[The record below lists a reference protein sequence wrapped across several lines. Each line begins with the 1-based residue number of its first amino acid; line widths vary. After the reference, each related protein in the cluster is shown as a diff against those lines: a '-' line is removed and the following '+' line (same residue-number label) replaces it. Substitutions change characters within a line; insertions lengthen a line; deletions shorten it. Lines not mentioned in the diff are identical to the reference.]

1 MIKKIYISYDS
12 FLDRKLICVVGD
24 YKLSIE
30 LPRGEM
36 YDIINLLIAIRDRLD
51 IINIIKN
58 SHIAPRPLNTSILI
72 GGPPHHNFT
81 FWDIEI
87 HLEEIIGRYFKPSV
101 TSSKTRVLIQ
111 TYTSSS

>member
-12 FLDRKLICVVGD
+12 FLNRKLICVVGD

-30 LPRGEM
+30 LPREEID
-36 YDIINLLIAIRDRLD
+36 DIVNLLITIRDSLD

-58 SHIAPRPLNTSILI
+58 SNISRPFNTSILI

-87 HLEEIIGRYFKPSV
+87 HLEEIIGRYFKPSD